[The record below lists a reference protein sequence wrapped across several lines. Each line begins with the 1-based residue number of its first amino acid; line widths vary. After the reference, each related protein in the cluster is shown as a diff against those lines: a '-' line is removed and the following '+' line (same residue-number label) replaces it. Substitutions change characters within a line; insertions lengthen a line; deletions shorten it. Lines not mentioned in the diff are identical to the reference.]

1 MSEVRAFRSAA
12 SSKIDG
18 ADNVRVASWR
28 DVSLDS
34 ATRENESRRY
44 LSAVS
49 ITQHRNRK
57 RERKRVRDTLDV
69 SLGTGWFH
77 GAIDQSSRARGSIDR
92 RYHARDV
99 CIYKTQPRIFK
110 SPVPYKAFTARICL
124 FEHRA
129 IIAIPSRSYYAETRA
144 FSIARGSR
152 YRRARCV
159 IRCWMYHALIQC
171 EETCIHISLPYREI

>member
-1 MSEVRAFRSAA
+1 MNL
-12 SSKIDG
+12 
-18 ADNVRVASWR
+18 ADISPRFQ
-28 DVSLDS
+28 L
-34 ATRENESRRY
+34 
-44 LSAVS
+44 
-49 ITQHRNRK
+49 RNIETE

-92 RYHARDV
+92 YHARDV
-99 CIYKTQPRIFK
+99 CMYKTQPRIFK

-152 YRRARCV
+152 YRGARCV
-159 IRCWMYHALIQC
+159 G
-171 EETCIHISLPYREI
+171 CIMLLYNARKRVYIYVAVLQRNLTVQFTI